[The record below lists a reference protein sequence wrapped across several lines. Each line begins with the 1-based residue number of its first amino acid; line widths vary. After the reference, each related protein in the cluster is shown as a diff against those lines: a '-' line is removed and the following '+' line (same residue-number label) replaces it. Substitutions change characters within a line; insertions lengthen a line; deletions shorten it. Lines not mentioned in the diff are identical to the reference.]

1 MYIYCGVLDSDILL
15 SCGRLPA
22 FWRILHTEVEV
33 IYLSKTLVPTCQI
46 TCQNQD
52 TTLWMFTALKVSYLI
67 HLHIH
72 TLFFI
77 FVVAAVYVMFILSN
91 TDSISRDIL
100 KFNKLTGKCVK
111 FYRMFKRNI
120 FSTFE
125 VIVRDLVLFVFPV
138 CTSK

>member
-1 MYIYCGVLDSDILL
+1 
-15 SCGRLPA
+15 
-22 FWRILHTEVEV
+22 
-33 IYLSKTLVPTCQI
+33 
-46 TCQNQD
+46 
-52 TTLWMFTALKVSYLI
+52 MFTALKVSCLI

-77 FVVAAVYVMFILSN
+77 FIVAAVYVVFVLSN
-91 TDSISRDIL
+91 TDSITRDIL
-100 KFNKLTGKCVK
+100 KFSKLTGKCVY